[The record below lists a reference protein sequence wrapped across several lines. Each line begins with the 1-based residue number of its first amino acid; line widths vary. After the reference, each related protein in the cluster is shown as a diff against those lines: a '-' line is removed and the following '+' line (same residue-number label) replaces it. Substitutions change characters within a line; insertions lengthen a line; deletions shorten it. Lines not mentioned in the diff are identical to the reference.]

1 MSAVGMHRAA
11 FVTFAAF
18 LALAAPSTAEAKRV
32 ALVVG
37 INIYD
42 NLAPGQQ
49 LQKARNDARAVAA
62 TFKETGFQVILAEDA
77 GRVAFLRAWQR
88 FLDTV
93 APGDVTALYFSGHGV
108 ETPDRPRSSAR
119 IVACAGRIAA
129 LLVLARVRKQQP
141 RVCRPGWRRDCCGR
155 HR

>member
-1 MSAVGMHRAA
+1 MSAAGMHRAA
-11 FVTFAAF
+11 FVTLAAF
-18 LALAAPSTAEAKRV
+18 FALAAPSAAEAKRV

-37 INIYD
+37 INVYD

-93 APGDVTALYFSGHGV
+93 W
-108 ETPDRPRSSAR
+108 SATSQR
-119 IVACAGRIAA
+119 
-129 LLVLARVRKQQP
+129 
-141 RVCRPGWRRDCCGR
+141 WRMAKRF
-155 HR
+155 